1 MILWACD
8 RWEAYKG
15 PIKMLFECEDTRE
28 VNGENALSIT
38 TLARLD
44 KGDRLVWRDLKG
56 RWHENIVDGVE
67 EERASAGILY
77 TYYCPTSAQIELLGD
92 YLEDKRPYD
101 VSAYAALASALSSSR
116 WQVGTVADLG
126 QAGTNFYHTN
136 AWAAIHDVADTWG
149 GELSFEI
156 QVSGTKVTARRVC
169 MAKQVGEDNG
179 KRFTYAKD
187 LVSVKRSVDEGNVC
201 TALYGYG
208 KSLQTADED
217 GNLTGGHD
225 RKLTFGD
232 VNGGQNWVGSAD
244 ALARWGRPDG
254 KGGKAHVFGDVE
266 FSDCEDAAELKKL
279 TEAQLAKSCVP
290 TVSYTADAVA
300 LARAG
305 EGFEGAD
312 EGDLVTVVDKVYDP
326 PLRVRTRITKVV
338 EDQLRP
344 GEVTYTF
351 GNYQTVA
358 ELMAAQKSAAKSTAS
373 TIRATVTEAV
383 NASNKASTGKWGESL
398 AAAEERQKAYA
409 KEVGGGAQDYTDQ
422 IRDELDKALK
432 EYADNGDTTLE
443 EALKKYS
450 DDGNLDL
457 DEVLRLYTDTSIEQ
471 SESVLKQIDEANKE
485 HLEGIT
491 GKLDERLTS
500 AEGEVDGLQ
509 KQLDQL
515 PTDIRKKIVDMLN
528 SEVNTTGGWVYEE
541 PGQGILVYDKKPESA
556 TKCVK
561 IGGGIIGVANSKYS
575 NGAWKWRTA
584 ITGDGVTADELTTG
598 RIKGGN
604 SYWDLDS
611 GAFYLRDGSI
621 FMTDSNGNR
630 VYINATNG
638 FQIYDKNGSIIA
650 GTVLVGNTS
659 MFRCNM
665 VGTSS
670 TNYITTG
677 TTTNNHPGASFVDGS
692 TEYCTIEAVHA
703 KDSPTASSTDGVG
716 ISTCGYGFLAVNRY
730 YRQTWLTTPYYAG
743 YMSHPDEQLYMRSG
757 NSNAGGSAYVKLQEN
772 SNNYVYL
779 DSRYA
784 DIGSSD
790 TARILAPKFAIG
802 TSPSSGGT
810 YGYTGSTQ
818 FIGCITDNG
827 NKWTWGTINVVN
839 GIITSMSS
847 ITGNETGERGNG
859 MFYHLVQQ
867 PEAPQALDGAPKP
880 PEALPV
886 FECISD
892 PATARA
898 IVESEDVFEF
908 DGKGGFTLVSSP
920 VAVMDAEGSEANA
933 VDFSALT
940 DEEICGVHRAQ
951 PGDIS
956 RTLAAEGKE

>member
-15 PIKMLFECEDTRE
+15 PIKTLFECEDTRE

-217 GNLTGGHD
+217 GNLTGGYD

-279 TEAQLAKSCVP
+279 TEAQLAQSCVP
-290 TVSYTADAVA
+290 TVSYTVDATA

-358 ELMAAQKSAAKSTAS
+358 ELMAAQKSSAKRTAS
-373 TIRATVTEAV
+373 SIRATVADAV

-398 AAAEERQKAYA
+398 AASEKRQEAFA
-409 KEVGGGAQDYTDQ
+409 MEQGGAAKDYTDEVK
-422 IRDELDKALK
+422 DALDKALK
-432 EYADNGDTTLE
+432 EYADKGDTTLE

-450 DDGNLDL
+450 DDGNLSL
-457 DEVLRLYTDTSIEQ
+457 EEVLKLYTDTTVEQ

-485 HLEGIT
+485 YLEGVT
-491 GKLDERLTS
+491 GSLDERLTS
-500 AEGEVDGLQ
+500 AESEVDGLQ
-509 KQLDQL
+509 NQLDQL

-541 PGQGILVYDKKPESA
+541 PGQGILVYDKKPENA

-561 IGGGIIGVANSKYS
+561 IGGGVIGVANSKYS
-575 NGAWKWRTA
+575 SGAWKWRTA

-621 FMTDSNGNR
+621 FMTDGNGNK

-650 GTVLVGNTS
+650 GTVLVGSTS

-677 TTTNNHPGASFVDGS
+677 TTTSNHPGASFVNGS

-716 ISTCGYGFLAVNRY
+716 ISACGYGFLAVNRY
-730 YRQTWLTTPYYAG
+730 YRHTWLTTPYYAG
-743 YMSHPDEQLYMRSG
+743 YMSHPDEQLYMKSG
-757 NSNAGGSAYVKLQEN
+757 NSDAGGSAYVMLQKN
-772 SNNYVYL
+772 SSNYVYL
-779 DSRYA
+779 DSSRA

-802 TSPSSGGT
+802 TNPSSGGT

-818 FIGCITDNG
+818 FVGCITNNG
-827 NKWTWGTINVVN
+827 NTWTWGTINVVN
-839 GIITSMSS
+839 GIITGMSS
-847 ITGNETGERGNG
+847 ITGN
-859 MFYHLVQQ
+859 
-867 PEAPQALDGAPKP
+867 
-880 PEALPV
+880 
-886 FECISD
+886 
-892 PATARA
+892 
-898 IVESEDVFEF
+898 
-908 DGKGGFTLVSSP
+908 
-920 VAVMDAEGSEANA
+920 
-933 VDFSALT
+933 
-940 DEEICGVHRAQ
+940 
-951 PGDIS
+951 
-956 RTLAAEGKE
+956 

>member
-15 PIKMLFECEDTRE
+15 PIKTLFECEDTRE

-217 GNLTGGHD
+217 GNLTGGYD

-266 FSDCEDAAELKKL
+266 FSDCDDAAELKKL
-279 TEAQLAKSCVP
+279 TEAQLAQSCVP
-290 TVSYTADAVA
+290 TVSYTVDATA

-358 ELMAAQKSAAKSTAS
+358 ELMAAQKSSAKRTAS
-373 TIRATVTEAV
+373 SIRATVADAV

-398 AAAEERQKAYA
+398 AASEKRQEAFA
-409 KEVGGGAQDYTDQ
+409 MEQGGAAKDYTDEVK
-422 IRDELDKALK
+422 DALDKALK
-432 EYADNGDTTLE
+432 EYADKGDTTLE

-450 DDGNLDL
+450 DDGNLSL
-457 DEVLRLYTDTSIEQ
+457 EEVLKLYTDTTVEQ

-485 HLEGIT
+485 YLEGVT
-491 GKLDERLTS
+491 GSLDERLTS
-500 AEGEVDGLQ
+500 AESEVDGLQ
-509 KQLDQL
+509 NQLDQL
-515 PTDIRKKIVDMLN
+515 PTDIRKKIVEMLN
-528 SEVNTTGGWVYEE
+528 SEINTTGGWVYEE
-541 PGQGILVYDKKPESA
+541 PGQGILVYDKKPENA

-561 IGGGIIGVANSKYS
+561 IGGGVIGVANSKYS
-575 NGAWKWRTA
+575 SGAWKWRTA

-650 GTVLVGNTS
+650 GTVLVGSTS

-677 TTTNNHPGASFVDGS
+677 TTTNNHPGASFVNGS

-703 KDSPTASSTDGVG
+703 MDSPTASSTDGVG
-716 ISTCGYGFLAVNRY
+716 ISACGYGFLAGNRY

-743 YMSHPDEQLYMRSG
+743 YMSHPGEQLYMRSG
-757 NSNAGGSAYVKLQEN
+757 NSNAGGSAYVTLQEN
-772 SNNYVYL
+772 SSNYVYL
-779 DSRYA
+779 DSSRA
-784 DIGSSD
+784 DIGSSG

-802 TSPSSGGT
+802 TNPSSGGT

-818 FIGCITDNG
+818 FIGSITNNG
-827 NKWTWGTINVVN
+827 NSWTWGTIDVVN
-839 GIITSMSS
+839 GIIIGMSS
-847 ITGNETGERGNG
+847 ITGN
-859 MFYHLVQQ
+859 
-867 PEAPQALDGAPKP
+867 
-880 PEALPV
+880 
-886 FECISD
+886 
-892 PATARA
+892 
-898 IVESEDVFEF
+898 
-908 DGKGGFTLVSSP
+908 
-920 VAVMDAEGSEANA
+920 
-933 VDFSALT
+933 
-940 DEEICGVHRAQ
+940 
-951 PGDIS
+951 
-956 RTLAAEGKE
+956 

>member
-1 MILWACD
+1 MILWACN

-15 PIKMLFECEDTRE
+15 PIKTLFECEDTRE

-217 GNLTGGHD
+217 GNLTGGYD
-225 RKLTFGD
+225 RKLSLGD
-232 VNGGQNWVGSAD
+232 VTGGQKWGGSAD
-244 ALARWGRPDG
+244 AVARWGRPDG

-279 TEAQLAKSCVP
+279 TEAQLAQSCVP
-290 TVSYTADAVA
+290 TVSYTVDATA

-358 ELMAAQKSAAKSTAS
+358 ELMAAQKSSAKRTAS
-373 TIRATVTEAV
+373 SIRATVADAV

-398 AAAEERQKAYA
+398 AASEKRQEAFA
-409 KEVGGGAQDYTDQ
+409 MEQGGAAKDYTDEVK
-422 IRDELDKALK
+422 DALDKALK
-432 EYADNGDTTLE
+432 EYADKGDTTLE

-450 DDGNLDL
+450 DDGNLSL
-457 DEVLRLYTDTSIEQ
+457 EEVLKLYTDTTVEQ

-485 HLEGIT
+485 YLEGVT
-491 GKLDERLTS
+491 GSLDERLTS
-500 AEGEVDGLQ
+500 AESEVDGLQ
-509 KQLDQL
+509 NQLDQL
-515 PTDIRKKIVDMLN
+515 PTDIRKKIVEMLN
-528 SEVNTTGGWVYEE
+528 SEINTTGGWVYEE
-541 PGQGILVYDKKPESA
+541 PGQGILVYDKKPENA

-561 IGGGIIGVANSKYS
+561 IGGGVIGVANSKYS
-575 NGAWKWRTA
+575 SGAWKWRTA

-621 FMTDSNGNR
+621 FMTDGNGNK

-650 GTVLVGNTS
+650 GTVLVGSTS

-677 TTTNNHPGASFVDGS
+677 TTTNNHPGASFVNGS

-716 ISTCGYGFLAVNRY
+716 ISACGYGFLAVNRY

-743 YMSHPDEQLYMRSG
+743 YMSHPGEQLYMKSG

-772 SNNYVYL
+772 SSNYVYL
-779 DSRYA
+779 DSSRA
-784 DIGSSD
+784 DIGSSG

-802 TSPSSGGT
+802 TNPSSGGT

-818 FIGCITDNG
+818 FIGCITNNG

-839 GIITSMSS
+839 GIITGMSS
-847 ITGNETGERGNG
+847 ITGN
-859 MFYHLVQQ
+859 
-867 PEAPQALDGAPKP
+867 
-880 PEALPV
+880 
-886 FECISD
+886 
-892 PATARA
+892 
-898 IVESEDVFEF
+898 
-908 DGKGGFTLVSSP
+908 
-920 VAVMDAEGSEANA
+920 
-933 VDFSALT
+933 
-940 DEEICGVHRAQ
+940 
-951 PGDIS
+951 
-956 RTLAAEGKE
+956 

>member
-15 PIKMLFECEDTRE
+15 PIKTLFECEDTRE

-92 YLEDKRPYD
+92 YLEDKRPYDVND

-217 GNLTGGHD
+217 GNLTGGYD

-383 NASNKASTGKWGESL
+383 NASNRASTGKWGESL

-409 KEVGGGAQDYTDQ
+409 KEVGGSAQDYTDQ

-432 EYADNGDTTLE
+432 EY
-443 EALKKYS
+443 
-450 DDGNLDL
+450 
-457 DEVLRLYTDTSIEQ
+457 
-471 SESVLKQIDEANKE
+471 
-485 HLEGIT
+485 LEGVT

-575 NGAWKWRTA
+575 SGAWKWRTA

-650 GTVLVGNTS
+650 GTVLVGSTS

-677 TTTNNHPGASFVDGS
+677 TTTNNHPGASFVNGS

-716 ISTCGYGFLAVNRY
+716 ISACGYGFLAVNRY

-779 DSRYA
+779 DSSRA
-784 DIGSSD
+784 DIGSSG

-802 TSPSSGGT
+802 TNLSSGGT

-818 FIGCITDNG
+818 FIGCITNNG
-827 NKWTWGTINVVN
+827 NNWKWGTINVVN
-839 GIITSMSS
+839 GIITGMSS
-847 ITGNETGERGNG
+847 ITGN
-859 MFYHLVQQ
+859 
-867 PEAPQALDGAPKP
+867 
-880 PEALPV
+880 
-886 FECISD
+886 
-892 PATARA
+892 
-898 IVESEDVFEF
+898 
-908 DGKGGFTLVSSP
+908 
-920 VAVMDAEGSEANA
+920 
-933 VDFSALT
+933 
-940 DEEICGVHRAQ
+940 
-951 PGDIS
+951 
-956 RTLAAEGKE
+956 

>member
-1 MILWACD
+1 M
-8 RWEAYKG
+8 
-15 PIKMLFECEDTRE
+15 
-28 VNGENALSIT
+28 
-38 TLARLD
+38 
-44 KGDRLVWRDLKG
+44 
-56 RWHENIVDGVE
+56 
-67 EERASAGILY
+67 
-77 TYYCPTSAQIELLGD
+77 
-92 YLEDKRPYD
+92 
-101 VSAYAALASALSSSR
+101 
-116 WQVGTVADLG
+116 
-126 QAGTNFYHTN
+126 
-136 AWAAIHDVADTWG
+136 
-149 GELSFEI
+149 
-156 QVSGTKVTARRVC
+156 
-169 MAKQVGEDNG
+169 
-179 KRFTYAKD
+179 
-187 LVSVKRSVDEGNVC
+187 
-201 TALYGYG
+201 
-208 KSLQTADED
+208 
-217 GNLTGGHD
+217 
-225 RKLTFGD
+225 
-232 VNGGQNWVGSAD
+232 
-244 ALARWGRPDG
+244 
-254 KGGKAHVFGDVE
+254 FGDVE

-398 AAAEERQKAYA
+398 VAAEERQKAYA
-409 KEVGGGAQDYTDQ
+409 KEVGGAAQDYTDQ

-471 SESVLKQIDEANKE
+471 SESVLKKIDEANKE
-485 HLEGIT
+485 YLEGVT

-515 PTDIRKKIVDMLN
+515 PTNIHKKIVDMLN

-541 PGQGILVYDKKPESA
+541 PGQGILVYDKKPEIA

-575 NGAWKWRTA
+575 SGAWKWRTA

-611 GAFYLRDGSI
+611 GAFCLRDGSI

-650 GTVLVGNTS
+650 GTVLVGSTS

-677 TTTNNHPGASFVDGS
+677 TTTNNHPGASFVNGS
-692 TEYCTIEAVHA
+692 TEYCTIEAIHA

-716 ISTCGYGFLAVNRY
+716 ISACGYGFLAVNRY

-779 DSRYA
+779 DSSCA
-784 DIGSSD
+784 DIGSSG

-802 TSPSSGGT
+802 TNPSSGGT

-818 FIGCITDNG
+818 FIGCITNNG
-827 NKWTWGTINVVN
+827 NNWTWGTINVVN
-839 GIITSMSS
+839 GIITGMSR
-847 ITGNETGERGNG
+847 ITGN
-859 MFYHLVQQ
+859 
-867 PEAPQALDGAPKP
+867 
-880 PEALPV
+880 
-886 FECISD
+886 
-892 PATARA
+892 
-898 IVESEDVFEF
+898 
-908 DGKGGFTLVSSP
+908 
-920 VAVMDAEGSEANA
+920 
-933 VDFSALT
+933 
-940 DEEICGVHRAQ
+940 
-951 PGDIS
+951 
-956 RTLAAEGKE
+956 

>member
-15 PIKMLFECEDTRE
+15 PIKTLFECEDTRE

-217 GNLTGGHD
+217 GNLTGGYD

-244 ALARWGRPDG
+244 ALTRWGRPDG

-290 TVSYTADAVA
+290 TVSYTADATA

-358 ELMAAQKSAAKSTAS
+358 ELMAAQKSSAKRTAS
-373 TIRATVTEAV
+373 SIRATVADAV

-398 AAAEERQKAYA
+398 AASEKRQ
-409 KEVGGGAQDYTDQ
+409 
-422 IRDELDKALK
+422 
-432 EYADNGDTTLE
+432 
-443 EALKKYS
+443 EAFA
-450 DDGNLDL
+450 
-457 DEVLRLYTDTSIEQ
+457 REQ
-471 SESVLKQIDEANKE
+471 SESVLKRIDEANKE
-485 HLEGIT
+485 YLEGVT

-575 NGAWKWRTA
+575 SGAWKWRTA

-650 GTVLVGNTS
+650 GTVLVGGTS

-677 TTTNNHPGASFVDGS
+677 TTTNNHPGASFVNGS

-716 ISTCGYGFLAVNRY
+716 ISACGYGFLSANRY

-743 YMSHPDEQLYMRSG
+743 YMSHHDEQLYMRSG

-772 SNNYVYL
+772 SSNYVYL
-779 DSRYA
+779 DSSRA
-784 DIGSSD
+784 DIGSSG

-802 TSPSSGGT
+802 TNPSSGGT

-818 FIGCITDNG
+818 FIGCITNNG
-827 NKWTWGTINVVN
+827 NNWTWGTINVVN
-839 GIITSMSS
+839 GIITGMSS
-847 ITGNETGERGNG
+847 ITGN
-859 MFYHLVQQ
+859 
-867 PEAPQALDGAPKP
+867 
-880 PEALPV
+880 
-886 FECISD
+886 
-892 PATARA
+892 
-898 IVESEDVFEF
+898 
-908 DGKGGFTLVSSP
+908 
-920 VAVMDAEGSEANA
+920 
-933 VDFSALT
+933 
-940 DEEICGVHRAQ
+940 
-951 PGDIS
+951 
-956 RTLAAEGKE
+956 

>member
-15 PIKMLFECEDTRE
+15 PIKTLFECKDTRE

-169 MAKQVGEDNG
+169 MAKQIGEDNG

-208 KSLQTADED
+208 KSLQTADKD
-217 GNLTGGHD
+217 GNLTGGYD

-232 VNGGQNWVGSAD
+232 VNGGRNWVGSAD

-279 TEAQLAKSCVP
+279 TEAQLAQSCVP
-290 TVSYTADAVA
+290 TVSYTVDATA

-398 AAAEERQKAYA
+398 AAAEERQKAYT
-409 KEVGGGAQDYTDQ
+409 KEVGGAAKD
-422 IRDELDKALK
+422 
-432 EYADNGDTTLE
+432 
-443 EALKKYS
+443 
-450 DDGNLDL
+450 
-457 DEVLRLYTDTSIEQ
+457 YTDTSIEQ
-471 SESVLKQIDEANKE
+471 SESVLKQIDEANKKY
-485 HLEGIT
+485 LEGVT

-515 PTDIRKKIVDMLN
+515 PTDIRKKIVEMLN
-528 SEVNTTGGWVYEE
+528 SEINTTGGWVYEE
-541 PGQGILVYDKKPESA
+541 PGQGILVYDKKPENA

-561 IGGGIIGVANSKYS
+561 IGGGVIGVANSKYS
-575 NGAWKWRTA
+575 SGAWKWRTA
-584 ITGDGVTADELTTG
+584 ITGDGVTANELTTG

-621 FMTDSNGNR
+621 FMTDGNGNK

-650 GTVLVGNTS
+650 GTVLVGSTS

-677 TTTNNHPGASFVDGS
+677 TTTSNHPGASFVNGS

-703 KDSPTASSTDGVG
+703 KDSPTAGSTDGVG

-730 YRQTWLTTPYYAG
+730 YLQTWLTTPYFAG
-743 YMSHPDEQLYMRSG
+743 YMSHPDEQLYMKSG
-757 NSNAGGSAYVKLQEN
+757 NSNAGGSAYVKLQKN

-779 DSRYA
+779 DSNLA
-784 DIGSSD
+784 DIGSSG

-818 FIGCITDNG
+818 FIGCITNNG
-827 NKWTWGTINVVN
+827 NSWTWGTINVVN
-839 GIITSMSS
+839 GIITGMSS
-847 ITGNETGERGNG
+847 ITGN
-859 MFYHLVQQ
+859 
-867 PEAPQALDGAPKP
+867 
-880 PEALPV
+880 
-886 FECISD
+886 
-892 PATARA
+892 
-898 IVESEDVFEF
+898 
-908 DGKGGFTLVSSP
+908 
-920 VAVMDAEGSEANA
+920 
-933 VDFSALT
+933 
-940 DEEICGVHRAQ
+940 
-951 PGDIS
+951 
-956 RTLAAEGKE
+956 

>member
-15 PIKMLFECEDTRE
+15 PIKTLFECEDTRE

-217 GNLTGGHD
+217 GNLTGGYD
-225 RKLTFGD
+225 RKLT
-232 VNGGQNWVGSAD
+232 
-244 ALARWGRPDG
+244 
-254 KGGKAHVFGDVE
+254 FGDVE

-279 TEAQLAKSCVP
+279 TEAQLAQSCVP
-290 TVSYTADAVA
+290 TVSYTVDATA

-358 ELMAAQKSAAKSTAS
+358 ELMAAQKSSAKRTAS
-373 TIRATVTEAV
+373 SIRATVADAV

-398 AAAEERQKAYA
+398 AASEKRQEAFA
-409 KEVGGGAQDYTDQ
+409 REQGGAAKDYTDEVK
-422 IRDELDKALK
+422 DALDKALK
-432 EYADNGDTTLE
+432 EYADKGDTTLE

-450 DDGNLDL
+450 DDGNLSL
-457 DEVLRLYTDTSIEQ
+457 EEVLKLYTDTTVEQ

-485 HLEGIT
+485 YLEGVT
-491 GKLDERLTS
+491 GSLDERLTS
-500 AEGEVDGLQ
+500 AESEVDGLQ
-509 KQLDQL
+509 NQLDQL
-515 PTDIRKKIVDMLN
+515 PTDIRKKIVEMLN
-528 SEVNTTGGWVYEE
+528 SEINTTGGWVYEE
-541 PGQGILVYDKKPESA
+541 PGQGILVYDKKPENA

-561 IGGGIIGVANSKYS
+561 IGGGVIGVANSKYS
-575 NGAWKWRTA
+575 SGAWKWRTA

-650 GTVLVGNTS
+650 GTVLVGSTS

-677 TTTNNHPGASFVDGS
+677 TTTNDHPGASFVNGS

-716 ISTCGYGFLAVNRY
+716 ISACGYGFLAVNRY

-779 DSRYA
+779 DSSRA
-784 DIGSSD
+784 DIGSSG

-818 FIGCITDNG
+818 FIGCITNNG
-827 NKWTWGTINVVN
+827 NNWTWGTINVVN
-839 GIITSMSS
+839 GIITGMSS
-847 ITGNETGERGNG
+847 ITGN
-859 MFYHLVQQ
+859 
-867 PEAPQALDGAPKP
+867 
-880 PEALPV
+880 
-886 FECISD
+886 
-892 PATARA
+892 
-898 IVESEDVFEF
+898 
-908 DGKGGFTLVSSP
+908 
-920 VAVMDAEGSEANA
+920 
-933 VDFSALT
+933 
-940 DEEICGVHRAQ
+940 
-951 PGDIS
+951 
-956 RTLAAEGKE
+956 

>member
-15 PIKMLFECEDTRE
+15 PIKTLFECTDTRE

-101 VSAYAALASALSSSR
+101 VSAYTALASALSSSR

-156 QVSGTKVTARRVC
+156 QISGTKVTARRVC

-217 GNLTGGHD
+217 GNLTGGYD

-279 TEAQLAKSCVP
+279 TEAQLAQACVP
-290 TVSYTADAVA
+290 TVSYTVDAVA

-338 EDQLRP
+338 EDELRP

-358 ELMAAQKSAAKSTAS
+358 ELMAAQKSSAKSTS
-373 TIRATVTEAV
+373 SSIRAAVVDAV

-398 AAAEERQKAYA
+398 AAS
-409 KEVGGGAQDYTDQ
+409 
-422 IRDELDKALK
+422 
-432 EYADNGDTTLE
+432 E

-450 DDGNLDL
+450 DDGNLSL
-457 DEVLRLYTDTSIEQ
+457 EEVLKLYTDTTVEQ
-471 SESVLKQIDEANKE
+471 SESVLKEIEKANKE
-485 HLEGIT
+485 YLEGIT
-491 GKLDERLTS
+491 DSLDERLTS
-500 AEGEVDGLQ
+500 AEGEVEGLQ
-509 KQLDQL
+509 NQLDQL
-515 PTDIRKKIVDMLN
+515 PADIRKKIVDMLN
-528 SEVNTTGGWVYEE
+528 SEINTTGGWVYEE

-556 TKCVK
+556 TKAVK
-561 IGGGIIGVANSKYS
+561 IGGGVIGVANSKYS
-575 NGAWKWRTA
+575 SGAWKWRTA

-621 FMTDSNGNR
+621 FMTDSSGNK

-638 FQIYDKNGSIIA
+638 FQIYNKNGSIIA
-650 GTVLVGNTS
+650 GTVLVGNTG

-677 TTTNNHPGASFVDGS
+677 ATARGNSGASFVSGS
-692 TEYCTIEAVHA
+692 TEYCTIEAIHA
-703 KDSPTASSTDGVG
+703 VDSPTAGSTDGVG
-716 ISTCGYGFLAVNRY
+716 MSACGYGFMAANRY
-730 YRQTWLTTPYYAG
+730 YRQMWITTPYYTG

-757 NSNAGGSAYVKLQEN
+757 GSAGGSAYVQLQEN
-772 SNNYVYL
+772 SSNYLYL
-779 DSRYA
+779 DNGRA
-784 DIGSSD
+784 DIGSSG

-802 TSPSSGGT
+802 TSPDGGGT

-818 FIGCITDNG
+818 FVGKIASDGG
-827 NKWTWGTINVVN
+827 YTWGTINVVN
-839 GIITSMSS
+839 GIITGMSN
-847 ITGNETGERGNG
+847 ITGN
-859 MFYHLVQQ
+859 
-867 PEAPQALDGAPKP
+867 
-880 PEALPV
+880 
-886 FECISD
+886 
-892 PATARA
+892 
-898 IVESEDVFEF
+898 
-908 DGKGGFTLVSSP
+908 
-920 VAVMDAEGSEANA
+920 
-933 VDFSALT
+933 
-940 DEEICGVHRAQ
+940 
-951 PGDIS
+951 
-956 RTLAAEGKE
+956 

>member
-15 PIKMLFECEDTRE
+15 PIKTLFECEDTRE

-217 GNLTGGHD
+217 GNLTGGYD

-279 TEAQLAKSCVP
+279 TEAQLVKSCVP

-409 KEVGGGAQDYTDQ
+409 KE
-422 IRDELDKALK
+422 
-432 EYADNGDTTLE
+432 YADNGDTTLE

-471 SESVLKQIDEANKE
+471 SESVLKKIDEANKE
-485 HLEGIT
+485 YLEGVT

-575 NGAWKWRTA
+575 SGAWKWRTA

-650 GTVLVGNTS
+650 GTVLVGSTS

-677 TTTNNHPGASFVDGS
+677 TTTNNHPGASFVNGS

-703 KDSPTASSTDGVG
+703 KDSATPRSTDGVG
-716 ISTCGYGFLAVNRY
+716 ISACGYGFLAVNRY

-743 YMSHPDEQLYMRSG
+743 YMSHPDEQLYMKSG

-779 DSRYA
+779 DSSRA
-784 DIGSSD
+784 DIGSSG

-818 FIGCITDNG
+818 FIGCITNNG
-827 NKWTWGTINVVN
+827 NNWTWGTIDVVN
-839 GIITSMSS
+839 GIITGMSS
-847 ITGNETGERGNG
+847 ITGN
-859 MFYHLVQQ
+859 
-867 PEAPQALDGAPKP
+867 
-880 PEALPV
+880 
-886 FECISD
+886 
-892 PATARA
+892 
-898 IVESEDVFEF
+898 
-908 DGKGGFTLVSSP
+908 
-920 VAVMDAEGSEANA
+920 
-933 VDFSALT
+933 
-940 DEEICGVHRAQ
+940 
-951 PGDIS
+951 
-956 RTLAAEGKE
+956 

>member
-15 PIKMLFECEDTRE
+15 PIKTLFECEDTRE

-101 VSAYAALASALSSSR
+101 VSAYTALSSALSSSR

-156 QVSGTKVTARRVC
+156 QVSGTKVTDRRVC

-187 LVSVKRSVDEGNVC
+187 LVSVKRSVDEGNVF

-217 GNLTGGHD
+217 GNLTGGYD

-266 FSDCEDAAELKKL
+266 FSDCEDSIELKKL

-290 TVSYTADAVA
+290 TVSYTVDATA

-358 ELMAAQKSAAKSTAS
+358 ELMAAQKSSAKSTAS
-373 TIRATVTEAV
+373 SIRATVADAV

-398 AAAEERQKAYA
+398 AASEKRQEAFA
-409 KEVGGGAQDYTDQ
+409 KEQGGAAKDYTDEVK
-422 IRDELDKALK
+422 DALDKALK
-432 EYADNGDTTLE
+432 EYADKGDDTLE

-450 DDGNLDL
+450 DDGNLSL
-457 DEVLRLYTDTSIEQ
+457 EEVLKLYTDTTVEQ

-485 HLEGIT
+485 YLEGVT
-491 GKLDERLTS
+491 DSLDERLTS
-500 AEGEVDGLQ
+500 AESEVDGLQ
-509 KQLDQL
+509 NQLDQL
-515 PTDIRKKIVDMLN
+515 PTDIRKKIVEMLN
-528 SEVNTTGGWVYEE
+528 SEINTTGGWVYEE

-575 NGAWKWRTA
+575 SGAWKWRTA

-621 FMTDSNGNR
+621 FMTDSNGNK

-650 GTVLVGNTS
+650 GTVLVGSTS

-677 TTTNNHPGASFVDGS
+677 TTTNNHPGASFVNGS
-692 TEYCTIEAVHA
+692 TEYCTVEAVHA

-757 NSNAGGSAYVKLQEN
+757 NSSGGGSAYVMLQEN
-772 SNNYVYL
+772 SSNYVYL
-779 DSRYA
+779 DNGRA
-784 DIGSSD
+784 DMGSSG

-818 FIGCITDNG
+818 FIGCITNNG
-827 NKWTWGTINVVN
+827 NNWTWGTINVVN
-839 GIITSMSS
+839 GIITGMSS
-847 ITGNETGERGNG
+847 ITGN
-859 MFYHLVQQ
+859 
-867 PEAPQALDGAPKP
+867 
-880 PEALPV
+880 
-886 FECISD
+886 
-892 PATARA
+892 
-898 IVESEDVFEF
+898 
-908 DGKGGFTLVSSP
+908 
-920 VAVMDAEGSEANA
+920 
-933 VDFSALT
+933 
-940 DEEICGVHRAQ
+940 
-951 PGDIS
+951 
-956 RTLAAEGKE
+956 

>member
-15 PIKMLFECEDTRE
+15 PIKTLFECEDTRE

-101 VSAYAALASALSSSR
+101 VSAYVALASALSSSR

-217 GNLTGGHD
+217 GNLTGGYD

-358 ELMAAQKSAAKSTAS
+358 ELMAAQKSSAKRTAS
-373 TIRATVTEAV
+373 SIRATVADAV

-398 AAAEERQKAYA
+398 AASEKRQEAFA
-409 KEVGGGAQDYTDQ
+409 REQGGAAKDYTDEVK
-422 IRDELDKALK
+422 DALDKALK
-432 EYADNGDTTLE
+432 EYADKGDTTLE

-450 DDGNLDL
+450 DDGNLSL
-457 DEVLRLYTDTSIEQ
+457 EEVLKLYTDTTVEQ
-471 SESVLKQIDEANKE
+471 SESVLKRIDEANKE
-485 HLEGIT
+485 YLEGVT

-575 NGAWKWRTA
+575 SGAWKWRTA

-621 FMTDSNGNR
+621 FMTDSNGNK

-650 GTVLVGNTS
+650 GTVLVGSTS

-677 TTTNNHPGASFVDGS
+677 TTTNDHPGASFVNGS

-716 ISTCGYGFLAVNRY
+716 ISACGYGFLTVNRY
-730 YRQTWLTTPYYAG
+730 YRHTWLTTPYYAG
-743 YMSHPDEQLYMRSG
+743 YMSHPDEQLYMKSG

-772 SNNYVYL
+772 SSNYVYL
-779 DSRYA
+779 DSSRA
-784 DIGSSD
+784 DIGSSG

-818 FIGCITDNG
+818 FIGCITNNG
-827 NKWTWGTINVVN
+827 NNWTWGAINVVN
-839 GIITSMSS
+839 GIITGMSS
-847 ITGNETGERGNG
+847 ITGN
-859 MFYHLVQQ
+859 
-867 PEAPQALDGAPKP
+867 
-880 PEALPV
+880 
-886 FECISD
+886 
-892 PATARA
+892 
-898 IVESEDVFEF
+898 
-908 DGKGGFTLVSSP
+908 
-920 VAVMDAEGSEANA
+920 
-933 VDFSALT
+933 
-940 DEEICGVHRAQ
+940 
-951 PGDIS
+951 
-956 RTLAAEGKE
+956 

>member
-15 PIKMLFECEDTRE
+15 PIKTLFECEDTRE

-217 GNLTGGHD
+217 GNLTGGYD

-279 TEAQLAKSCVP
+279 TEAQLAQSCVP
-290 TVSYTADAVA
+290 TVSYTVDATA

-358 ELMAAQKSAAKSTAS
+358 ELMAAQKSSAKRTAS
-373 TIRATVTEAV
+373 SIRATVADAV

-398 AAAEERQKAYA
+398 AASEKRQEAFA
-409 KEVGGGAQDYTDQ
+409 REQGGAAKDYTDEVK
-422 IRDELDKALK
+422 DALDKALK
-432 EYADNGDTTLE
+432 EYADKGDTTLE
-443 EALKKYS
+443 ETLKEYS
-450 DDGNLDL
+450 DDGNLSL
-457 DEVLRLYTDTSIEQ
+457 EEVLKLYTDTTVEQ
-471 SESVLKQIDEANKE
+471 SESVLKRIDEANKE
-485 HLEGIT
+485 YLEGVT
-491 GKLDERLTS
+491 GSLDERLTS

-509 KQLDQL
+509 NQLDQL
-515 PTDIRKKIVDMLN
+515 PTDIRKKIVEMLN
-528 SEVNTTGGWVYEE
+528 SEINTTGGWVYEE
-541 PGQGILVYDKKPESA
+541 PGQGILVYDKKPENA

-561 IGGGIIGVANSKYS
+561 IGGGVIGVANSKYS
-575 NGAWKWRTA
+575 SGAWKWRTA

-638 FQIYDKNGSIIA
+638 FQIYDKNGSLIA
-650 GTVLVGNTS
+650 GTVLVGSTS

-677 TTTNNHPGASFVDGS
+677 TTTSNHPGASFVNGS

-716 ISTCGYGFLAVNRY
+716 MSTCGYGFLSVNRY

-743 YMSHPDEQLYMRSG
+743 YMSFPDEQLYMKSD

-779 DSRYA
+779 DSSRA
-784 DIGSSD
+784 DIGSSG

-818 FIGCITDNG
+818 FIGRITNNG

-839 GIITSMSS
+839 GIITGMSS
-847 ITGNETGERGNG
+847 ITGN
-859 MFYHLVQQ
+859 
-867 PEAPQALDGAPKP
+867 
-880 PEALPV
+880 
-886 FECISD
+886 
-892 PATARA
+892 
-898 IVESEDVFEF
+898 
-908 DGKGGFTLVSSP
+908 
-920 VAVMDAEGSEANA
+920 
-933 VDFSALT
+933 
-940 DEEICGVHRAQ
+940 
-951 PGDIS
+951 
-956 RTLAAEGKE
+956 

>member
-15 PIKMLFECEDTRE
+15 PIKTLFECEDTRE

-217 GNLTGGHD
+217 GNLTGGYD

-290 TVSYTADAVA
+290 TVSYTVDAVA

-358 ELMAAQKSAAKSTAS
+358 ELMAAQKSSAKSTAS
-373 TIRATVTEAV
+373 SIRATVADAV

-398 AAAEERQKAYA
+398 AASEERQKAYT
-409 KEVGGGAQDYTDQ
+409 KEVGGAAKDYTDEVK
-422 IRDELDKALK
+422 DALDKALK
-432 EYADNGDTTLE
+432 EYADNGDTTL
-443 EALKKYS
+443 
-450 DDGNLDL
+450 
-457 DEVLRLYTDTSIEQ
+457 
-471 SESVLKQIDEANKE
+471 
-485 HLEGIT
+485 
-491 GKLDERLTS
+491 
-500 AEGEVDGLQ
+500 
-509 KQLDQL
+509 
-515 PTDIRKKIVDMLN
+515 
-528 SEVNTTGGWVYEE
+528 
-541 PGQGILVYDKKPESA
+541 
-556 TKCVK
+556 
-561 IGGGIIGVANSKYS
+561 
-575 NGAWKWRTA
+575 
-584 ITGDGVTADELTTG
+584 
-598 RIKGGN
+598 
-604 SYWDLDS
+604 
-611 GAFYLRDGSI
+611 
-621 FMTDSNGNR
+621 
-630 VYINATNG
+630 
-638 FQIYDKNGSIIA
+638 
-650 GTVLVGNTS
+650 
-659 MFRCNM
+659 
-665 VGTSS
+665 
-670 TNYITTG
+670 
-677 TTTNNHPGASFVDGS
+677 
-692 TEYCTIEAVHA
+692 
-703 KDSPTASSTDGVG
+703 
-716 ISTCGYGFLAVNRY
+716 
-730 YRQTWLTTPYYAG
+730 
-743 YMSHPDEQLYMRSG
+743 
-757 NSNAGGSAYVKLQEN
+757 
-772 SNNYVYL
+772 
-779 DSRYA
+779 
-784 DIGSSD
+784 
-790 TARILAPKFAIG
+790 
-802 TSPSSGGT
+802 
-810 YGYTGSTQ
+810 
-818 FIGCITDNG
+818 
-827 NKWTWGTINVVN
+827 
-839 GIITSMSS
+839 
-847 ITGNETGERGNG
+847 
-859 MFYHLVQQ
+859 
-867 PEAPQALDGAPKP
+867 
-880 PEALPV
+880 
-886 FECISD
+886 
-892 PATARA
+892 
-898 IVESEDVFEF
+898 
-908 DGKGGFTLVSSP
+908 
-920 VAVMDAEGSEANA
+920 
-933 VDFSALT
+933 
-940 DEEICGVHRAQ
+940 
-951 PGDIS
+951 
-956 RTLAAEGKE
+956 

>member
-15 PIKMLFECEDTRE
+15 PIKTLFECEDTRE

-217 GNLTGGHD
+217 GNLTGGYD

-232 VNGGQNWVGSAD
+232 VNGGRNWVGSAD

-290 TVSYTADAVA
+290 TVSYTADA
-300 LARAG
+300 
-305 EGFEGAD
+305 
-312 EGDLVTVVDKVYDP
+312 
-326 PLRVRTRITKVV
+326 
-338 EDQLRP
+338 
-344 GEVTYTF
+344 
-351 GNYQTVA
+351 
-358 ELMAAQKSAAKSTAS
+358 MAAQKSAAKFTAS

-398 AAAEERQKAYA
+398 VAAEERQKAYA
-409 KEVGGGAQDYTDQ
+409 KEVGGAAQDYTDQ

-471 SESVLKQIDEANKE
+471 SESVLKKIDEANKE
-485 HLEGIT
+485 YLEGVT

-575 NGAWKWRTA
+575 SGAWKWRTA

-650 GTVLVGNTS
+650 GTVLVGSTS

-677 TTTNNHPGASFVDGS
+677 TTTNNHPGASFVNGS

-716 ISTCGYGFLAVNRY
+716 ISACGYGFLAVNRY

-779 DSRYA
+779 DSSRA
-784 DIGSSD
+784 DIGSSG

-802 TSPSSGGT
+802 TNPSSGGT

-818 FIGCITDNG
+818 FIGCITNNG
-827 NKWTWGTINVVN
+827 NNWTWGTINVVN
-839 GIITSMSS
+839 GIITGMSS
-847 ITGNETGERGNG
+847 ITGN
-859 MFYHLVQQ
+859 
-867 PEAPQALDGAPKP
+867 
-880 PEALPV
+880 
-886 FECISD
+886 
-892 PATARA
+892 
-898 IVESEDVFEF
+898 
-908 DGKGGFTLVSSP
+908 
-920 VAVMDAEGSEANA
+920 
-933 VDFSALT
+933 
-940 DEEICGVHRAQ
+940 
-951 PGDIS
+951 
-956 RTLAAEGKE
+956 

>member
-15 PIKMLFECEDTRE
+15 PIKTLFECEDTRE

-217 GNLTGGHD
+217 GNLTGGYD

-279 TEAQLAKSCVP
+279 TEAQLAQSCVP
-290 TVSYTADAVA
+290 TVSYTVDAVA

-358 ELMAAQKSAAKSTAS
+358 ELMAAQKSSAKRTAS
-373 TIRATVTEAV
+373 SIRATVADAV
-383 NASNKASTGKWGESL
+383 NASNKASSGKWGESL
-398 AAAEERQKAYA
+398 AASEKRQEAFA
-409 KEVGGGAQDYTDQ
+409 REQGGAAKDYTDEVK
-422 IRDELDKALK
+422 DALDKALK
-432 EYADNGDTTLE
+432 EYADKGDTTLE

-450 DDGNLDL
+450 DDGNLSL
-457 DEVLRLYTDTSIEQ
+457 EEVLKLYTDTTVEQ

-485 HLEGIT
+485 YLEGVT
-491 GKLDERLTS
+491 GSLDERLTS
-500 AEGEVDGLQ
+500 AESEVDGLQ
-509 KQLDQL
+509 NQLDQL
-515 PTDIRKKIVDMLN
+515 PTDIRKKIVEMLN

-541 PGQGILVYDKKPESA
+541 PGQGILVYDKKPENA

-561 IGGGIIGVANSKYS
+561 IGGGVIGVANSKYS
-575 NGAWKWRTA
+575 SGAWKWRTA

-621 FMTDSNGNR
+621 FMTDGNGNK

-650 GTVLVGNTS
+650 GTVLVGSTS

-677 TTTNNHPGASFVDGS
+677 TTTNDHPGASFVNGS

-716 ISTCGYGFLAVNRY
+716 ISACGYGFLAGNRY

-779 DSRYA
+779 DSSRA
-784 DIGSSD
+784 DIGSSG

-818 FIGCITDNG
+818 FIGCITNNG
-827 NKWTWGTINVVN
+827 NNWTWGTINVVN
-839 GIITSMSS
+839 GIITGMSS
-847 ITGNETGERGNG
+847 ITGN
-859 MFYHLVQQ
+859 
-867 PEAPQALDGAPKP
+867 
-880 PEALPV
+880 
-886 FECISD
+886 
-892 PATARA
+892 
-898 IVESEDVFEF
+898 
-908 DGKGGFTLVSSP
+908 
-920 VAVMDAEGSEANA
+920 
-933 VDFSALT
+933 
-940 DEEICGVHRAQ
+940 
-951 PGDIS
+951 
-956 RTLAAEGKE
+956 

>member
-1 MILWACD
+1 M
-8 RWEAYKG
+8 
-15 PIKMLFECEDTRE
+15 
-28 VNGENALSIT
+28 
-38 TLARLD
+38 
-44 KGDRLVWRDLKG
+44 
-56 RWHENIVDGVE
+56 
-67 EERASAGILY
+67 
-77 TYYCPTSAQIELLGD
+77 
-92 YLEDKRPYD
+92 
-101 VSAYAALASALSSSR
+101 
-116 WQVGTVADLG
+116 
-126 QAGTNFYHTN
+126 
-136 AWAAIHDVADTWG
+136 ADTWG

-217 GNLTGGHD
+217 GNLTGGYD

-279 TEAQLAKSCVP
+279 TEAQLAQSCVP
-290 TVSYTADAVA
+290 TVSYTVDATA

-358 ELMAAQKSAAKSTAS
+358 ELMAAQKSSAKRTAS
-373 TIRATVTEAV
+373 SIRATVADAV
-383 NASNKASTGKWGESL
+383 NASNKASAGKWGESL
-398 AAAEERQKAYA
+398 AASEKRQEAFA
-409 KEVGGGAQDYTDQ
+409 REQGGAAKDYTDEVK
-422 IRDELDKALK
+422 DALDKALK
-432 EYADNGDTTLE
+432 EYADKGDTTLE

-450 DDGNLDL
+450 DDGNLSL
-457 DEVLRLYTDTSIEQ
+457 EEVLKLYTDTTVEQ

-485 HLEGIT
+485 YLEGVT
-491 GKLDERLTS
+491 GSLDERLTS
-500 AEGEVDGLQ
+500 AENEVDGLQ
-509 KQLDQL
+509 NQLDQL
-515 PTDIRKKIVDMLN
+515 PTDIRKKIVEMLN
-528 SEVNTTGGWVYEE
+528 SEINTTGGWVYEE
-541 PGQGILVYDKKPESA
+541 PGQGILVYDKKPENA

-561 IGGGIIGVANSKYS
+561 IGGGVIGVANSKYS
-575 NGAWKWRTA
+575 SGAWKWRTA

-621 FMTDSNGNR
+621 FMTDGNGNK

-650 GTVLVGNTS
+650 GTVLVGSTS

-677 TTTNNHPGASFVDGS
+677 TTTNNHPGASFVNGS

-716 ISTCGYGFLAVNRY
+716 ISACGYGFLAVNRY

-743 YMSHPDEQLYMRSG
+743 YMSHPDEQLYMKSG

-772 SNNYVYL
+772 SSNYVYL
-779 DSRYA
+779 DSSRA
-784 DIGSSD
+784 DIGSSG

-802 TSPSSGGT
+802 TNPSSGGT

-818 FIGCITDNG
+818 FIGCITNNG
-827 NKWTWGTINVVN
+827 NNWTWGTINVVN
-839 GIITSMSS
+839 GIITGMSS
-847 ITGNETGERGNG
+847 ITGN
-859 MFYHLVQQ
+859 
-867 PEAPQALDGAPKP
+867 
-880 PEALPV
+880 
-886 FECISD
+886 
-892 PATARA
+892 
-898 IVESEDVFEF
+898 
-908 DGKGGFTLVSSP
+908 
-920 VAVMDAEGSEANA
+920 
-933 VDFSALT
+933 
-940 DEEICGVHRAQ
+940 
-951 PGDIS
+951 
-956 RTLAAEGKE
+956 

>member
-15 PIKMLFECEDTRE
+15 PIKTLFECEDTRE

-217 GNLTGGHD
+217 GNLTGGYD

-409 KEVGGGAQDYTDQ
+409 KEVGGSAQDYTDQ
-422 IRDELDKALK
+422 IRDE
-432 EYADNGDTTLE
+432 
-443 EALKKYS
+443 
-450 DDGNLDL
+450 
-457 DEVLRLYTDTSIEQ
+457 
-471 SESVLKQIDEANKE
+471 
-485 HLEGIT
+485 
-491 GKLDERLTS
+491 LDERLTS

-575 NGAWKWRTA
+575 SGAWKWHTA

-650 GTVLVGNTS
+650 GTVLVGSTS

-677 TTTNNHPGASFVDGS
+677 TTTNNHPGASFVNGS

-703 KDSPTASSTDGVG
+703 EDSPTASSTDGVG
-716 ISTCGYGFLAVNRY
+716 ISACGYGFLAVNRY

-779 DSRYA
+779 DSSRA
-784 DIGSSD
+784 DIGSSG

-802 TSPSSGGT
+802 TNPSSGGT

-818 FIGCITDNG
+818 FIGCITNNG
-827 NKWTWGTINVVN
+827 NNWTWGTINVVN
-839 GIITSMSS
+839 GIITGMSS
-847 ITGNETGERGNG
+847 ITGN
-859 MFYHLVQQ
+859 
-867 PEAPQALDGAPKP
+867 
-880 PEALPV
+880 
-886 FECISD
+886 
-892 PATARA
+892 
-898 IVESEDVFEF
+898 
-908 DGKGGFTLVSSP
+908 
-920 VAVMDAEGSEANA
+920 
-933 VDFSALT
+933 
-940 DEEICGVHRAQ
+940 
-951 PGDIS
+951 
-956 RTLAAEGKE
+956 

>member
-15 PIKMLFECEDTRE
+15 PIKTLFECEDTRE

-217 GNLTGGHD
+217 GNLTGGYD

-279 TEAQLAKSCVP
+279 TEAQLAQSCVP
-290 TVSYTADAVA
+290 TVSYTVDATA

-358 ELMAAQKSAAKSTAS
+358 ELMAAQKSSAKRTAS
-373 TIRATVTEAV
+373 SIRATVADAV

-398 AAAEERQKAYA
+398 AASEKRQEAFA
-409 KEVGGGAQDYTDQ
+409 REQGGAAKDYTDEVK
-422 IRDELDKALK
+422 DALDKALK
-432 EYADNGDTTLE
+432 EYADKGDTTLE
-443 EALKKYS
+443 KALKKYS
-450 DDGNLDL
+450 DDGNLSL
-457 DEVLRLYTDTSIEQ
+457 EEVLKLYTDTTVEQ

-485 HLEGIT
+485 YLEGVT
-491 GKLDERLTS
+491 GSLDERLTS
-500 AEGEVDGLQ
+500 AESEVDGLQ
-509 KQLDQL
+509 NQLDQL
-515 PTDIRKKIVDMLN
+515 PTDIRKKIVEMLN
-528 SEVNTTGGWVYEE
+528 SEINTTGGWVYEE
-541 PGQGILVYDKKPESA
+541 PGQGILVYDKKPENA

-561 IGGGIIGVANSKYS
+561 IGGGVIGVANSKYS
-575 NGAWKWRTA
+575 SGAWKWRTA

-621 FMTDSNGNR
+621 FMTDGNGNK

-650 GTVLVGNTS
+650 GTVLVGSTS

-677 TTTNNHPGASFVDGS
+677 TTTNNHPGASFVNGS

-703 KDSPTASSTDGVG
+703 NDSPTASSTDGVG
-716 ISTCGYGFLAVNRY
+716 MSACGYGFLAVNRY

-743 YMSHPDEQLYMRSG
+743 YMSHHDEQLYMKSG

-779 DSRYA
+779 DSSRA

-818 FIGCITDNG
+818 FIGCITNNG
-827 NKWTWGTINVVN
+827 NKWKWGTINVVN
-839 GIITSMSS
+839 GIITGMSS
-847 ITGNETGERGNG
+847 ITGN
-859 MFYHLVQQ
+859 
-867 PEAPQALDGAPKP
+867 
-880 PEALPV
+880 
-886 FECISD
+886 
-892 PATARA
+892 
-898 IVESEDVFEF
+898 
-908 DGKGGFTLVSSP
+908 
-920 VAVMDAEGSEANA
+920 
-933 VDFSALT
+933 
-940 DEEICGVHRAQ
+940 
-951 PGDIS
+951 
-956 RTLAAEGKE
+956 

>member
-15 PIKMLFECEDTRE
+15 PIKTLFECEDTRE

-208 KSLQTADED
+208 KSLQTADKD
-217 GNLTGGHD
+217 GNLTGGYD

-232 VNGGQNWVGSAD
+232 VNGGRNWVGSAD

-279 TEAQLAKSCVP
+279 TEAQLAQSCVP
-290 TVSYTADAVA
+290 TVSYTVDATA

-358 ELMAAQKSAAKSTAS
+358 ELMAAQKSSAKRTAS
-373 TIRATVTEAV
+373 SIRATVADAV

-398 AAAEERQKAYA
+398 AASEKRQEAFA
-409 KEVGGGAQDYTDQ
+409 REQGGAAKDYTDEVK
-422 IRDELDKALK
+422 DALDKALK

-450 DDGNLDL
+450 DDGNLSL
-457 DEVLRLYTDTSIEQ
+457 EEVLKLYTDTTVEQ
-471 SESVLKQIDEANKE
+471 SESVLKKIDEANKE
-485 HLEGIT
+485 YLEGIT
-491 GKLDERLTS
+491 GSLDERLTS
-500 AEGEVDGLQ
+500 AEGEVEGLQ
-509 KQLDQL
+509 NQLDQL
-515 PTDIRKKIVDMLN
+515 PTDIRKKIVEMLN
-528 SEVNTTGGWVYEE
+528 SEINTTGGWVYEE
-541 PGQGILVYDKKPESA
+541 PGQGILVYDKKPENA

-561 IGGGIIGVANSKYS
+561 IGGGVIGVANSKYS
-575 NGAWKWRTA
+575 SGAWKWRTA
-584 ITGDGVTADELTTG
+584 ITGDGVTANELTTG

-621 FMTDSNGNR
+621 FMTDGNGNR

-650 GTVLVGNTS
+650 GTVLVGSTS

-677 TTTNNHPGASFVDGS
+677 TTTNNHPGASFVNGS

-743 YMSHPDEQLYMRSG
+743 YMSHPDEQLYMKSG
-757 NSNAGGSAYVKLQEN
+757 NSNAGGSAYVKLQE
-772 SNNYVYL
+772 SSKNYVYL
-779 DSRYA
+779 DSSRA
-784 DIGSSD
+784 DIGSSG

-818 FIGCITDNG
+818 FIGRITNNG
-827 NKWTWGTINVVN
+827 NNWTWGTINVVN
-839 GIITSMSS
+839 GIITGMSS
-847 ITGNETGERGNG
+847 ITGN
-859 MFYHLVQQ
+859 
-867 PEAPQALDGAPKP
+867 
-880 PEALPV
+880 
-886 FECISD
+886 
-892 PATARA
+892 
-898 IVESEDVFEF
+898 
-908 DGKGGFTLVSSP
+908 
-920 VAVMDAEGSEANA
+920 
-933 VDFSALT
+933 
-940 DEEICGVHRAQ
+940 
-951 PGDIS
+951 
-956 RTLAAEGKE
+956 

>member
-15 PIKMLFECEDTRE
+15 PIKTLFECEDTRE

-217 GNLTGGHD
+217 GNLTGGYD

-232 VNGGQNWVGSAD
+232 VNGGQNWVGSTD

-279 TEAQLAKSCVP
+279 TEAQLAQSCVP
-290 TVSYTADAVA
+290 TVSYTVDAVA

-358 ELMAAQKSAAKSTAS
+358 ELMAAQKSSAKRTAS
-373 TIRATVTEAV
+373 SIRATVADAV

-398 AAAEERQKAYA
+398 AASEKRQEAFA
-409 KEVGGGAQDYTDQ
+409 REQGGAAKDYTDEVK
-422 IRDELDKALK
+422 DALDKALK
-432 EYADNGDTTLE
+432 EYANNGDTTLE

-450 DDGNLDL
+450 DDGNLSL
-457 DEVLRLYTDTSIEQ
+457 EEVLKLYTDTTVEQ
-471 SESVLKQIDEANKE
+471 SESVLKKIDEANKE
-485 HLEGIT
+485 YLEGIT
-491 GKLDERLTS
+491 GSLDERLTS
-500 AEGEVDGLQ
+500 AEGEVEGLQ
-509 KQLDQL
+509 NQLDQL
-515 PTDIRKKIVDMLN
+515 PTDIRKKIVEMLN
-528 SEVNTTGGWVYEE
+528 SEINTAGGWVYEE
-541 PGQGILVYDKKPESA
+541 PGQGILVYDKKPENA

-561 IGGGIIGVANSKYS
+561 IGGGVIGVANSKYS
-575 NGAWKWRTA
+575 SGAWKWRTA
-584 ITGDGVTADELTTG
+584 ITGDGVTANELTTG

-621 FMTDSNGNR
+621 FITDGNGNK

-638 FQIYDKNGSIIA
+638 FQIYDKNGSLIA
-650 GTVLVGNTS
+650 GTVLVGSTS

-677 TTTNNHPGASFVDGS
+677 TTTNNHPGASFVNGS

-730 YRQTWLTTPYYAG
+730 YRQTWLTTPCYAG

-757 NSNAGGSAYVKLQEN
+757 NSNAGGSAYVTLQEN

-779 DSRYA
+779 DSSRA
-784 DIGSSD
+784 DIGSSG

-818 FIGCITDNG
+818 FIGCITNNG
-827 NKWTWGTINVVN
+827 NNWTWGTINVVN
-839 GIITSMSS
+839 GIITGMSS
-847 ITGNETGERGNG
+847 ITGN
-859 MFYHLVQQ
+859 
-867 PEAPQALDGAPKP
+867 
-880 PEALPV
+880 
-886 FECISD
+886 
-892 PATARA
+892 
-898 IVESEDVFEF
+898 
-908 DGKGGFTLVSSP
+908 
-920 VAVMDAEGSEANA
+920 
-933 VDFSALT
+933 
-940 DEEICGVHRAQ
+940 
-951 PGDIS
+951 
-956 RTLAAEGKE
+956 

>member
-15 PIKMLFECEDTRE
+15 PIKTLFECEDTRE

-156 QVSGTKVTARRVC
+156 QVSGTKVTARRVR

-208 KSLQTADED
+208 KSLQTADKD
-217 GNLTGGHD
+217 GNLTGGYD

-232 VNGGQNWVGSAD
+232 VNGGRNWVGSAD

-279 TEAQLAKSCVP
+279 TEAQLAQSCVP
-290 TVSYTADAVA
+290 TVSYTVDATA

-358 ELMAAQKSAAKSTAS
+358 ELMAAQKSSAKRTAS
-373 TIRATVTEAV
+373 SIRATVADAV

-398 AAAEERQKAYA
+398 AASEKRQEAFA
-409 KEVGGGAQDYTDQ
+409 REQGGAAKDYTDEVK
-422 IRDELDKALK
+422 DALDKALK

-450 DDGNLDL
+450 DDGNLSL
-457 DEVLRLYTDTSIEQ
+457 EEVLKLYTDTTVEQ
-471 SESVLKQIDEANKE
+471 SESVLKKIDEANKE
-485 HLEGIT
+485 YLEGIT
-491 GKLDERLTS
+491 GSLDERLTS
-500 AEGEVDGLQ
+500 AEVEVEGLQ
-509 KQLDQL
+509 NQLDQL
-515 PTDIRKKIVDMLN
+515 PTDIRKKIVEMLN
-528 SEVNTTGGWVYEE
+528 SEINTTGGWVYEE
-541 PGQGILVYDKKPESA
+541 PGQGILVYDKKPENA

-561 IGGGIIGVANSKYS
+561 IGGGVIGVANSKYS
-575 NGAWKWRTA
+575 SGAWKWRTA
-584 ITGDGVTADELTTG
+584 ITGDGVTANELTTG

-621 FMTDSNGNR
+621 FMTDGNGNK

-650 GTVLVGNTS
+650 GTVLVGSTS

-677 TTTNNHPGASFVDGS
+677 TTTNNHPGASFVNGS

-743 YMSHPDEQLYMRSG
+743 YMSHPDEQLYMKSG

-779 DSRYA
+779 DSSRA
-784 DIGSSD
+784 DIGSSG

-818 FIGCITDNG
+818 FIGCITNNG
-827 NKWTWGTINVVN
+827 NNWTWGTINVVN
-839 GIITSMSS
+839 GIITGMSN
-847 ITGNETGERGNG
+847 ITGN
-859 MFYHLVQQ
+859 
-867 PEAPQALDGAPKP
+867 
-880 PEALPV
+880 
-886 FECISD
+886 
-892 PATARA
+892 
-898 IVESEDVFEF
+898 
-908 DGKGGFTLVSSP
+908 
-920 VAVMDAEGSEANA
+920 
-933 VDFSALT
+933 
-940 DEEICGVHRAQ
+940 
-951 PGDIS
+951 
-956 RTLAAEGKE
+956 

>member
-15 PIKMLFECEDTRE
+15 PIKTLFECEDTRE

-136 AWAAIHDVADTWG
+136 AWAAIHDVANTWG

-217 GNLTGGHD
+217 GNLTGGYD

-232 VNGGQNWVGSAD
+232 VNGGHNWVGSAD

-398 AAAEERQKAYA
+398 AAN
-409 KEVGGGAQDYTDQ
+409 
-422 IRDELDKALK
+422 K
-432 EYADNGDTTLE
+432 EY
-443 EALKKYS
+443 
-450 DDGNLDL
+450 
-457 DEVLRLYTDTSIEQ
+457 
-471 SESVLKQIDEANKE
+471 
-485 HLEGIT
+485 LEGVT
-491 GKLDERLTS
+491 SKLDERLTS

-575 NGAWKWRTA
+575 SGAWKWRTA

-650 GTVLVGNTS
+650 GTVLVGSTS

-677 TTTNNHPGASFVDGS
+677 TTTNNHPGASFVNGS

-716 ISTCGYGFLAVNRY
+716 ISACGYGFLAVNRY

-757 NSNAGGSAYVKLQEN
+757 NNNAGGSAYVKLQEN
-772 SNNYVYL
+772 SDNYVYL
-779 DSRYA
+779 DSSRA
-784 DIGSSD
+784 DIGSSG

-818 FIGCITDNG
+818 FIGCITNNG
-827 NKWTWGTINVVN
+827 NSWTWGTINVVN
-839 GIITSMSS
+839 GIITGMSS
-847 ITGNETGERGNG
+847 ITGN
-859 MFYHLVQQ
+859 
-867 PEAPQALDGAPKP
+867 
-880 PEALPV
+880 
-886 FECISD
+886 
-892 PATARA
+892 
-898 IVESEDVFEF
+898 
-908 DGKGGFTLVSSP
+908 
-920 VAVMDAEGSEANA
+920 
-933 VDFSALT
+933 
-940 DEEICGVHRAQ
+940 
-951 PGDIS
+951 
-956 RTLAAEGKE
+956 

>member
-15 PIKMLFECEDTRE
+15 PIKTLFECEDTRE

-217 GNLTGGHD
+217 GNLTGGYD
-225 RKLTFGD
+225 RKLTFGG

-290 TVSYTADAVA
+290 TVSYTVDAVA

-358 ELMAAQKSAAKSTAS
+358 ELMAAQKSAAKSTTS

-409 KEVGGGAQDYTDQ
+409 KEVGGAAQDYTDQ
-422 IRDELDKALK
+422 IKDELDKALK

-443 EALKKYS
+443 EAL
-450 DDGNLDL
+450 
-457 DEVLRLYTDTSIEQ
+457 RLYTDTSIEQ
-471 SESVLKQIDEANKE
+471 SESVLKQIDKANKE
-485 HLEGIT
+485 YLEGVT

-575 NGAWKWRTA
+575 SGAWKWRTA

-650 GTVLVGNTS
+650 GTVLVGSTS

-677 TTTNNHPGASFVDGS
+677 TTTSNHPGASFVNGS
-692 TEYCTIEAVHA
+692 TEYCTIEAIHA

-716 ISTCGYGFLAVNRY
+716 ISACGYGFLAVNRY

-779 DSRYA
+779 DSIRA
-784 DIGSSD
+784 DIGSSG

-802 TSPSSGGT
+802 TSPSGGGT

-818 FIGCITDNG
+818 FIGCITNNG
-827 NKWTWGTINVVN
+827 NNWTWGTINVVN
-839 GIITSMSS
+839 GIITGMSS
-847 ITGNETGERGNG
+847 ITGN
-859 MFYHLVQQ
+859 
-867 PEAPQALDGAPKP
+867 
-880 PEALPV
+880 
-886 FECISD
+886 
-892 PATARA
+892 
-898 IVESEDVFEF
+898 
-908 DGKGGFTLVSSP
+908 
-920 VAVMDAEGSEANA
+920 
-933 VDFSALT
+933 
-940 DEEICGVHRAQ
+940 
-951 PGDIS
+951 
-956 RTLAAEGKE
+956 

>member
-15 PIKMLFECEDTRE
+15 PIKTLFECEDTRE

-217 GNLTGGHD
+217 GNLTGGYD

-279 TEAQLAKSCVP
+279 TEAQLAQLCVP
-290 TVSYTADAVA
+290 
-300 LARAG
+300 
-305 EGFEGAD
+305 
-312 EGDLVTVVDKVYDP
+312 
-326 PLRVRTRITKVV
+326 
-338 EDQLRP
+338 
-344 GEVTYTF
+344 
-351 GNYQTVA
+351 TVA
-358 ELMAAQKSAAKSTAS
+358 ELMAAQKSSAKRTAS
-373 TIRATVTEAV
+373 SIRATVADAV

-398 AAAEERQKAYA
+398 AASEKRQEAFA
-409 KEVGGGAQDYTDQ
+409 REQGGAAKDYTDEVK
-422 IRDELDKALK
+422 DALDKALK
-432 EYADNGDTTLE
+432 EYADKGDTTLE

-450 DDGNLDL
+450 DDGNLSL
-457 DEVLRLYTDTSIEQ
+457 EEVLKLYTDTTVEQ

-485 HLEGIT
+485 YLEGIT
-491 GKLDERLTS
+491 GSLDERLTS
-500 AEGEVDGLQ
+500 AESEVDGLQ
-509 KQLDQL
+509 NQLDQL
-515 PTDIRKKIVDMLN
+515 PTDIRKKIVEILN
-528 SEVNTTGGWVYEE
+528 SEINTTGGWVYEE
-541 PGQGILVYDKKPESA
+541 PGQGILVYDKKPENA

-561 IGGGIIGVANSKYS
+561 IGGGVIGVANSKYS
-575 NGAWKWRTA
+575 SGAWKWRTA

-621 FMTDSNGNR
+621 FMTDGNGNK

-650 GTVLVGNTS
+650 GTVLVGSTS

-677 TTTNNHPGASFVDGS
+677 TTTNNHPGASFVNGS

-716 ISTCGYGFLAVNRY
+716 MSTCGYGFLAVNRY

-743 YMSHPDEQLYMRSG
+743 YMSHPDEQLYMKSG

-779 DSRYA
+779 DSSRA
-784 DIGSSD
+784 DIGSSG

-802 TSPSSGGT
+802 TNPSSGGT

-818 FIGCITDNG
+818 FIGCITNNG
-827 NKWTWGTINVVN
+827 NNWTWGTINVVN
-839 GIITSMSS
+839 GIITGMSS
-847 ITGNETGERGNG
+847 ITGN
-859 MFYHLVQQ
+859 
-867 PEAPQALDGAPKP
+867 
-880 PEALPV
+880 
-886 FECISD
+886 
-892 PATARA
+892 
-898 IVESEDVFEF
+898 
-908 DGKGGFTLVSSP
+908 
-920 VAVMDAEGSEANA
+920 
-933 VDFSALT
+933 
-940 DEEICGVHRAQ
+940 
-951 PGDIS
+951 
-956 RTLAAEGKE
+956 

>member
-15 PIKMLFECEDTRE
+15 PIKTLFECEDTRE

-156 QVSGTKVTARRVC
+156 QVSGAKVTARRVC

-217 GNLTGGHD
+217 GNLTGGYD

-279 TEAQLAKSCVP
+279 TEAQLAQSCVP
-290 TVSYTADAVA
+290 TVSYTVDATA

-358 ELMAAQKSAAKSTAS
+358 ELMAAQKSSAKRTAS
-373 TIRATVTEAV
+373 SIRATVADAV

-398 AAAEERQKAYA
+398 AASEKRQEAFA
-409 KEVGGGAQDYTDQ
+409 REQGGAAKDYTDEVK
-422 IRDELDKALK
+422 DALDKALK
-432 EYADNGDTTLE
+432 EYADKGDTTLE

-450 DDGNLDL
+450 DDGNLSL
-457 DEVLRLYTDTSIEQ
+457 EEVLKLYTDTTVEQ
-471 SESVLKQIDEANKE
+471 SESVLKRIDEANKE
-485 HLEGIT
+485 YLEGVT
-491 GKLDERLTS
+491 GSLDERLTS
-500 AEGEVDGLQ
+500 AESEVDGLQ
-509 KQLDQL
+509 NQLDQL
-515 PTDIRKKIVDMLN
+515 PTDIRKKIVEMLN
-528 SEVNTTGGWVYEE
+528 SEINTTGGWVYEE
-541 PGQGILVYDKKPESA
+541 PGQGILVYDKKPENA

-561 IGGGIIGVANSKYS
+561 IGGGVIGVANSKYS
-575 NGAWKWRTA
+575 SGAWKWRTA

-621 FMTDSNGNR
+621 FMTDGNGNK

-650 GTVLVGNTS
+650 GTVLVGSTS

-677 TTTNNHPGASFVDGS
+677 TTTNNHPGASFVNGS

-716 ISTCGYGFLAVNRY
+716 MSTCGYGFLAVNRY

-779 DSRYA
+779 DSSRA
-784 DIGSSD
+784 DIGSSG

-802 TSPSSGGT
+802 TSPSVGGT

-818 FIGCITDNG
+818 FIGSITNNG
-827 NKWTWGTINVVN
+827 NNWTWGTINVVN

-847 ITGNETGERGNG
+847 ITGNYTSERGNG

-867 PEAPQALDGAPKP
+867 PKAPQALDGAPKP

-920 VAVMDAEGSEANA
+920 VAVMDAEGGEANA

-940 DEEICGVHRAQ
+940 DEEICGVHRVQ

>member
-15 PIKMLFECEDTRE
+15 PIKTLFECEDTRE

-217 GNLTGGHD
+217 GNLTGGYD

-232 VNGGQNWVGSAD
+232 VNGGRNWVGSAD

-279 TEAQLAKSCVP
+279 TEAQLAQSCVP
-290 TVSYTADAVA
+290 TVSYTVDATA

-358 ELMAAQKSAAKSTAS
+358 ELMAAQKSSAKRTAS
-373 TIRATVTEAV
+373 SIRATVADAV

-398 AAAEERQKAYA
+398 AASEKRQEAFARKQ
-409 KEVGGGAQDYTDQ
+409 GGAAKDYTDEVK
-422 IRDELDKALK
+422 DALDKALK
-432 EYADNGDTTLE
+432 EYADNRDTTLE

-450 DDGNLDL
+450 DDGNLSL
-457 DEVLRLYTDTSIEQ
+457 EEVLKLYTDTTVEQ
-471 SESVLKQIDEANKE
+471 SESVLKKIDEANKE
-485 HLEGIT
+485 YLEGIT
-491 GKLDERLTS
+491 GSLDERLTS
-500 AEGEVDGLQ
+500 AEGEVEGLQ
-509 KQLDQL
+509 NQLDQL
-515 PTDIRKKIVDMLN
+515 PTDIRKKIVEMLN
-528 SEVNTTGGWVYEE
+528 SEINTTGGWVYEE
-541 PGQGILVYDKKPESA
+541 PGQGILVYDKKPENA

-561 IGGGIIGVANSKYS
+561 IGGGVIGVANSKYS
-575 NGAWKWRTA
+575 SGAWKWRTA
-584 ITGDGVTADELTTG
+584 ITGDGVTANELTTG

-621 FMTDSNGNR
+621 FMTDGNGNR

-650 GTVLVGNTS
+650 GTVLVGSTS

-677 TTTNNHPGASFVDGS
+677 TTTNNHPGASFVNGS

-757 NSNAGGSAYVKLQEN
+757 NSNAGGSAYVKLQES

-779 DSRYA
+779 DSSRA
-784 DIGSSD
+784 DIGSSG

-818 FIGCITDNG
+818 FIGSITNNG
-827 NKWTWGTINVVN
+827 NNWTWGTINVVN
-839 GIITSMSS
+839 GIITGMSS
-847 ITGNETGERGNG
+847 ITGN
-859 MFYHLVQQ
+859 
-867 PEAPQALDGAPKP
+867 
-880 PEALPV
+880 
-886 FECISD
+886 
-892 PATARA
+892 
-898 IVESEDVFEF
+898 
-908 DGKGGFTLVSSP
+908 
-920 VAVMDAEGSEANA
+920 
-933 VDFSALT
+933 
-940 DEEICGVHRAQ
+940 
-951 PGDIS
+951 
-956 RTLAAEGKE
+956 

>member
-15 PIKMLFECEDTRE
+15 PIKTLFECEDTRE

-217 GNLTGGHD
+217 GNLTGGYD

-358 ELMAAQKSAAKSTAS
+358 ELMAAQKSSAKRTAS
-373 TIRATVTEAV
+373 SIRATVADAV

-398 AAAEERQKAYA
+398 AASEKRQEAFAREQSGAA
-409 KEVGGGAQDYTDQ
+409 KDYTDEVK
-422 IRDELDKALK
+422 DALDKALK
-432 EYADNGDTTLE
+432 KYADKGDTTLE

-450 DDGNLDL
+450 DDGNLSL
-457 DEVLRLYTDTSIEQ
+457 EEVLKLYTDTTVEQ
-471 SESVLKQIDEANKE
+471 SESVLKRIDEANKE
-485 HLEGIT
+485 YLEGVT

-575 NGAWKWRTA
+575 SGAWKWRTA

-650 GTVLVGNTS
+650 GTVLVGSTS

-677 TTTNNHPGASFVDGS
+677 TTTNNHPGASFVNGS

-716 ISTCGYGFLAVNRY
+716 ISACGYGFLAVNRY

-779 DSRYA
+779 DSSRA
-784 DIGSSD
+784 DIGSSG

-818 FIGCITDNG
+818 FIGCITNNG
-827 NKWTWGTINVVN
+827 NNWTWGTINVVN
-839 GIITSMSS
+839 GIITGMSS
-847 ITGNETGERGNG
+847 ITGN
-859 MFYHLVQQ
+859 
-867 PEAPQALDGAPKP
+867 
-880 PEALPV
+880 
-886 FECISD
+886 
-892 PATARA
+892 
-898 IVESEDVFEF
+898 
-908 DGKGGFTLVSSP
+908 
-920 VAVMDAEGSEANA
+920 
-933 VDFSALT
+933 
-940 DEEICGVHRAQ
+940 
-951 PGDIS
+951 
-956 RTLAAEGKE
+956 

>member
-15 PIKMLFECEDTRE
+15 PIKTLFECEDTRE

-101 VSAYAALASALSSSR
+101 VSAYTALTSALSSSR

-156 QVSGTKVTARRVC
+156 QVSGTKVTSRRVC
-169 MAKQVGEDNG
+169 MARQVGEDNG

-217 GNLTGGHD
+217 GNLTGGYD

-254 KGGKAHVFGDVE
+254 KGGKAHVFGDAE

-290 TVSYTADAVA
+290 TVSYTVDAVA

-338 EDQLRP
+338 EDELRP

-358 ELMAAQKSAAKSTAS
+358 ELMAAQKSSAKSTGS
-373 TIRATVTEAV
+373 SIRAAVVDAV

-398 AAAEERQKAYA
+398 AASEKRQEAFA
-409 KEVGGGAQDYTDQ
+409 KEQGGQAKDYTDEVK
-422 IRDELDKALK
+422 DALDKALK
-432 EYADNGDTTLE
+432 EYADKGDTALE

-450 DDGNLDL
+450 DDGNLSL
-457 DEVLRLYTDTSIEQ
+457 EEVLKLYTDTTVEQ
-471 SESVLKQIDEANKE
+471 SESVLKEIEKANKE
-485 HLEGIT
+485 YLEGIT
-491 GKLDERLTS
+491 DSLDERLTS
-500 AEGEVDGLQ
+500 AEGEVEGLQ
-509 KQLDQL
+509 NQLDKL
-515 PTDIRKKIVDMLN
+515 PADIRKKIVDMLN
-528 SEVNTTGGWVYEE
+528 SEINTTGGWVYEE
-541 PGQGILVYDKKPESA
+541 PGQGILVYDKRPESA
-556 TKCVK
+556 TKAVK
-561 IGGGIIGVANSKYS
+561 IGGGVIGVANSKYS
-575 NGAWKWRTA
+575 SGAWKWRTA

-677 TTTNNHPGASFVDGS
+677 TTSRGNSGASFVSGS

-703 KDSPTASSTDGVG
+703 VDSPTAGSTDGVG
-716 ISTCGYGFLAVNRY
+716 MSTCGYGFMTANRY
-730 YRQTWLTTPYYAG
+730 YRQMWITTPYYTG
-743 YMSHPDEQLYMRSG
+743 YMSHADEQLYMRSG
-757 NSNAGGSAYVKLQEN
+757 NNSAGGSAYVKLQEN
-772 SNNYVYL
+772 SNNYLYL
-779 DSRYA
+779 DNGRA
-784 DIGSSD
+784 DLGSSG

-802 TSPSSGGT
+802 TSPGGGGT

-818 FIGCITDNG
+818 FVGKIASGG
-827 NKWTWGTINVVN
+827 GYTWGTIDVVN
-839 GIITSMSS
+839 GIITSMSN
-847 ITGNETGERGNG
+847 ITGN
-859 MFYHLVQQ
+859 
-867 PEAPQALDGAPKP
+867 
-880 PEALPV
+880 
-886 FECISD
+886 
-892 PATARA
+892 
-898 IVESEDVFEF
+898 
-908 DGKGGFTLVSSP
+908 
-920 VAVMDAEGSEANA
+920 
-933 VDFSALT
+933 
-940 DEEICGVHRAQ
+940 
-951 PGDIS
+951 
-956 RTLAAEGKE
+956 

>member
-15 PIKMLFECEDTRE
+15 PIKTLFECEDTRE

-217 GNLTGGHD
+217 GNLTGGYD

-290 TVSYTADAVA
+290 TVSYTVDAVA

-358 ELMAAQKSAAKSTAS
+358 ELMAAQKSAVKSTAS

-409 KEVGGGAQDYTDQ
+409 KEVGGAAQDYTDQ

-485 HLEGIT
+485 YLEGVT

-575 NGAWKWRTA
+575 SGAWKWRTA

-621 FMTDSNGNR
+621 FMTDGNGNR

-650 GTVLVGNTS
+650 GTVLVGSTS

-677 TTTNNHPGASFVDGS
+677 TTTNDHPGASFVNGS

-703 KDSPTASSTDGVG
+703 TDSPTASSTDGVG
-716 ISTCGYGFLAVNRY
+716 ISACGYGFLTVNRY

-757 NSNAGGSAYVKLQEN
+757 NSNAGGSAYVTLQGN

-779 DSRYA
+779 DSSRA
-784 DIGSSD
+784 DIGSSGI
-790 TARILAPKFAIG
+790 ARILAPKFAIG

-818 FIGCITDNG
+818 FIGCITNNG
-827 NKWTWGTINVVN
+827 NTWKWGTIDVVN
-839 GIITSMSS
+839 GIIIGMSS
-847 ITGNETGERGNG
+847 ITGN
-859 MFYHLVQQ
+859 
-867 PEAPQALDGAPKP
+867 
-880 PEALPV
+880 
-886 FECISD
+886 
-892 PATARA
+892 
-898 IVESEDVFEF
+898 
-908 DGKGGFTLVSSP
+908 
-920 VAVMDAEGSEANA
+920 
-933 VDFSALT
+933 
-940 DEEICGVHRAQ
+940 
-951 PGDIS
+951 
-956 RTLAAEGKE
+956 